1 MGNHDHAL
9 FVSCRNPSY
18 LNAWMKW
25 GGGETLLS
33 YGHDVE
39 SLIKVFEQMNNGQE
53 YDQKLIDTS
62 IIPSSHVEWI
72 SKLPTKIETKNHFF
86 CHAGIDPLLSFDKQE
101 DYTLMWIRDEFLNHQ
116 TSYPKLVVHGHSIV
130 GHSDRHT
137 NPTNRV
143 NLDYGAYYSGR
154 LFIGVFDDDIKGGQL
169 IEKLVVT
176 KYG

>member
-1 MGNHDHAL
+1 MQWQLVSCWLRRILKITINPIYAIGDVHGCFDEAKCAVERIKQYHTSNNLPNNPRIIWLGDLTDRGPKSKDVIEFILNRGDECVMGNHDHAL

-62 IIPSSHVEWI
+62 IIPSDRKS
-72 SKLPTKIETKNHFF
+72 
-86 CHAGIDPLLSFDKQE
+86 
-101 DYTLMWIRDEFLNHQ
+101 
-116 TSYPKLVVHGHSIV
+116 VV
-130 GHSDRHT
+130 
-137 NPTNRV
+137 
-143 NLDYGAYYSGR
+143 
-154 LFIGVFDDDIKGGQL
+154 
-169 IEKLVVT
+169 
-176 KYG
+176 